1 MSASRASRLLAA
13 AAAVAILPMSA
24 ALSPAAAS
32 VAACRDPGLAVAAPY
47 ATVDGQTHAGSVTLY
62 QGNRAAVTLT
72 QGTEGIADTPERGD
86 SFGSAVATGDFD
98 GDGCADLA
106 IGASEEFAGT
116 PVPDG
121 ADGNGVV
128 HLLRGTSR
136 GLRPSGTLDV
146 THLGRTRGTDR
157 FGAALVAADL
167 DGDGDDE
174 LIVGVPG
181 LEGGGGVA
189 LFGMRGR
196 EPDGTGSLITQGTR
210 WVGQDGA
217 ESDQFGAA
225 VAAGD
230 FDGDGKAELAI
241 GAPGDDVGDKAA
253 AGSFT
258 IADPRARQA
267 GMYTQNSP
275 GMPGDSE
282 KYDGL
287 GGTLAAGDFNGDGRT
302 DLAAG
307 VPGEGLDAF
316 QDGPMYGDGAVHVL
330 YGRRGGLTA
339 IGGEFWSR
347 KTAGVSGR
355 NRPTDRLGSALA
367 AGDLNGDGDAE
378 LAIGVPGG
386 NAVLVLAGTRTG
398 GLTANHNLT
407 VTGRKGHPG
416 DAYGTSVAITPSGLV
431 VGAPGGGRVVLVPS
445 TVRKGSYTGL
455 RPATSTTLSGPAG
468 ALFGFAVTR

>member
-13 AAAVAILPMSA
+13 ATLAVVPCLPASA
-24 ALSPAAAS
+24 SAT
-32 VAACRDPGLAVAAPY
+32 ACSDPGLAVAAPY
-47 ATVDGQTHAGSVTLY
+47 ATVDGATRAGSVTLY
-62 QGNRAAVTLT
+62 RGTKATSTLT
-72 QGTEGIADTPERGD
+72 QGSGEIGDTPERGD
-86 SFGSAVATGDFD
+86 SFGSALVTGDFD

-128 HLLRGTSR
+128 HLLRGTPH
-136 GLRPSGTLDV
+136 GLKAAGTLDV
-146 THLGRTRGTDR
+146 THLKRSRGTDR
-157 FGAALVAADL
+157 FGAALAAGDL

-181 LEGGGGVA
+181 LEDGGGVA

-196 EPDGTGSLITQGTR
+196 RPDGTGSLITQRTR
-210 WVGQDGA
+210 WVAQEPG
-217 ESDQFGAA
+217 ETDQFGAA

-230 FDGDGKAELAI
+230 FDGDGDDEIAI
-241 GAPGDDVGDKAA
+241 GAPGDDVGDKPG

-267 GMYTQNSP
+267 GVYTQNSP
-275 GMPGDSE
+275 GMPGDAE
-282 KYDGL
+282 KFDGL
-287 GGTLAAGDFNGDGRT
+287 GATLAAGDFDGDGHD

-307 VPGEGLDAF
+307 VPGEGLDAY

-330 YGRRGGLTA
+330 YGRGGGLTA
-339 IGGEFWSR
+339 AGSEFWSR
-347 KTAGVSGR
+347 ESKGVAGR

-378 LAIGVPGG
+378 LAMGLPGG

-407 VTGRKGHPG
+407 VYGRKGHPG
-416 DAYGTSVAITPSGLV
+416 DNYGASVAVTPSGLV
-431 VGAPGGGRVVLVPS
+431 VGAPGAGRVVLVPS
-445 TVRKGSYTGL
+445 AVRKGSYTGL
-455 RPATSTTLSGPAG
+455 RPAGAVTLSGPEG
-468 ALFGFAVTR
+468 ALFGFAVAG